1 MRRSPR
7 SQQWRIDSA
16 IIWIRIIT
24 TAGGHAWSRPHGRA
38 RHVPPGIATM
48 MKTKKNAPISTEDI
62 LLKLCHSVSSV
73 LTEATHH
80 EVNYSPMVQRISKTC
95 LRPDIG
101 CFVLFDGAFSG
112 LVVINFTA
120 AAALEVYQN
129 YLMNMGIPKEEL
141 ATLHTS
147 DEVGNVMGELMNQIL
162 GDFTNKVSQELQTS
176 ISQSQPK
183 MLTLNKQVLI
193 SVDTNLDRPQA
204 RRVSFFTEKN
214 NIFYMELAMDK
225 TEFIQLHDFTRHE
238 VVDPDSLLRSVA
250 NGENMGSHGSAA
262 PASQGNDDH
271 DDLLASL
278 GL

>member
-1 MRRSPR
+1 
-7 SQQWRIDSA
+7 
-16 IIWIRIIT
+16 
-24 TAGGHAWSRPHGRA
+24 
-38 RHVPPGIATM
+38 M
-48 MKTKKNAPISTEDI
+48 MKTKRNAPISTEDI
-62 LLKLCHSVSSV
+62 LYKLCNSVTGV

-80 EVNYSPMVQRISKTC
+80 DINYSPMVQRISKTC

-129 YLMNMGIPKEEL
+129 YLMNMGIPREEL
-141 ATLHTS
+141 ATVHTS
-147 DEVGNVMGELMNQIL
+147 DEVGNVMGELMNQIV
-162 GDFTNKVSQELQTS
+162 GDFTGKVSQELHSS
-176 ISQSQPK
+176 INQSQPK
-183 MLTLNKQVLI
+183 MLTLNKQVRI

-204 RRVSFFTEKN
+204 RRVSFYTEKN

-225 TEFIQLHDFTRHE
+225 TEFIQLHDFERNEAMDTDRLI
-238 VVDPDSLLRSVA
+238 DNID
-250 NGENMGSHGSAA
+250 NGIAIGNNGSSNGDTKSN
-262 PASQGNDDH
+262 NDAQ

>member
-1 MRRSPR
+1 M
-7 SQQWRIDSA
+7 I
-16 IIWIRIIT
+16 
-24 TAGGHAWSRPHGRA
+24 
-38 RHVPPGIATM
+38 
-48 MKTKKNAPISTEDI
+48 MKANKKSAPISTEDI
-62 LLKLCHSVSSV
+62 LLKLCHSVTSV
-73 LTEATHH
+73 LSEATHH
-80 EVNYSPMVQRISKTC
+80 EINYSPMVQRISKTC

-129 YLMNMGIPKEEL
+129 YLVNMGIPKEEL

-162 GDFTNKVSQELQTS
+162 GDFTSKVSQELHTS
-176 ISQSQPK
+176 INQSQPK

-204 RRVSFFTEKN
+204 RRVSFYTEKN

-225 TEFIQLHDFTRHE
+225 TEFIQLHDFERHE
-238 VVDPDSLLRSVA
+238 EVDPDTLLQSIA
-250 NGENMGSHGSAA
+250 NGENPNGNHHA
-262 PASQGNDDH
+262 PQETRNDDH

>member
-1 MRRSPR
+1 
-7 SQQWRIDSA
+7 
-16 IIWIRIIT
+16 
-24 TAGGHAWSRPHGRA
+24 
-38 RHVPPGIATM
+38 M

-250 NGENMGSHGSAA
+250 NGEKMGSHGSAA
-262 PASQGNDDH
+262 PTQSSGDAH

>member
-1 MRRSPR
+1 
-7 SQQWRIDSA
+7 
-16 IIWIRIIT
+16 
-24 TAGGHAWSRPHGRA
+24 
-38 RHVPPGIATM
+38 M
-48 MKTKKNAPISTEDI
+48 MKTKRNAPISTEDI
-62 LLKLCHSVSSV
+62 LYKLCNSVTGV

-80 EVNYSPMVQRISKTC
+80 EINYSPMVQRIGKTC

-129 YLMNMGIPKEEL
+129 YLMNMGIPREEL
-141 ATLHTS
+141 ATVHTS
-147 DEVGNVMGELMNQIL
+147 DEVGNVMGELMNQIV
-162 GDFTNKVSQELQTS
+162 GDFTGKVSQELHSS
-176 ISQSQPK
+176 INQSQPK
-183 MLTLNKQVLI
+183 MLTLNKQVRI

-204 RRVSFFTEKN
+204 RRVSFYTEKN

-225 TEFIQLHDFTRHE
+225 TEFIQLHDFERNEEMDTDRLI
-238 VVDPDSLLRSVA
+238 DNID
-250 NGENMGSHGSAA
+250 NGIAIGNKGT
-262 PASQGNDDH
+262 ASSNGDTKSNNDAQ

>member
-1 MRRSPR
+1 
-7 SQQWRIDSA
+7 
-16 IIWIRIIT
+16 
-24 TAGGHAWSRPHGRA
+24 
-38 RHVPPGIATM
+38 M
-48 MKTKKNAPISTEDI
+48 MKTKRNAPISTEDI
-62 LLKLCHSVSSV
+62 LYKLCNSVTGV

-80 EVNYSPMVQRISKTC
+80 EINYSPMVQRIGKTC

-129 YLMNMGIPKEEL
+129 YLMNMGIPREEL
-141 ATLHTS
+141 ATVHTS
-147 DEVGNVMGELMNQIL
+147 DEVGNVMGELMNQIV
-162 GDFTNKVSQELQTS
+162 GDFTGKVSQELHSS
-176 ISQSQPK
+176 INQSQPK
-183 MLTLNKQVLI
+183 MLTLNKQVRI

-204 RRVSFFTEKN
+204 RRVSFYTEKN

-225 TEFIQLHDFTRHE
+225 TEFIQLHDFERNEEMDTDRLI
-238 VVDPDSLLRSVA
+238 DNIDKGIA
-250 NGENMGSHGSAA
+250 IGNNGSSNGDTKSN
-262 PASQGNDDH
+262 NDAQ

>member
-1 MRRSPR
+1 
-7 SQQWRIDSA
+7 
-16 IIWIRIIT
+16 
-24 TAGGHAWSRPHGRA
+24 
-38 RHVPPGIATM
+38 
-48 MKTKKNAPISTEDI
+48 MKTKKNEPITTEDI
-62 LLKLCHSVSSV
+62 LRKLCHSVTSV
-73 LTEATHH
+73 LTEATRHDI
-80 EVNYSPMVQRISKTC
+80 NYSPMVQRISKTC

-129 YLMNMGIPKEEL
+129 YLVNMGIPREEL
-141 ATLHTS
+141 ATVHTS

-162 GDFTNKVSQELQTS
+162 GDFTSKVSQELHTS
-176 ISQSQPK
+176 INQSQPK

-204 RRVSFFTEKN
+204 RRVSFYTEKN

-225 TEFIQLHDFTRHE
+225 TEFIQLHDFQPHE
-238 VVDPDSLLRSVA
+238 QVDPDSLLESIA
-250 NGENMGSHGSAA
+250 NGEIPGGAVRASPNSE
-262 PASQGNDDH
+262 PASNGH

-278 GL
+278 GQ

>member
-1 MRRSPR
+1 MSTPEKP
-7 SQQWRIDSA
+7 S
-16 IIWIRIIT
+16 
-24 TAGGHAWSRPHGRA
+24 
-38 RHVPPGIATM
+38 VY
-48 MKTKKNAPISTEDI
+48 STED
-62 LLKLCHSVSSV
+62 LLISLCNSVTRV
-73 LTEATHH
+73 LGVATHSQIH
-80 EVNYSPMVQRISKTC
+80 YSGMVQRISKTC

-120 AAALEVYQN
+120 SAALEVYQN

-225 TEFIQLHDFTRHE
+225 TEFIQLHDFERRE
-238 VVDPDSLLRSVA
+238 DVDPDSLLRSVA
-250 NGENMGSHGSAA
+250 NGESLGSNGSAA
-262 PASQGNDDH
+262 PAPSSSDDH

>member
-1 MRRSPR
+1 ML
-7 SQQWRIDSA
+7 
-16 IIWIRIIT
+16 
-24 TAGGHAWSRPHGRA
+24 
-38 RHVPPGIATM
+38 
-48 MKTKKNAPISTEDI
+48 KTKKSDPISTEDI
-62 LLKLCHSVSSV
+62 LLKLCNSVTGV
-73 LTEATHH
+73 LNEATHH
-80 EVNYSPMVQRISKTC
+80 DIHYSPMVQRISKTC

-120 AAALEVYQN
+120 AAAMEVYQN
-129 YLMNMGIPKEEL
+129 YLMNMGIPREEL
-141 ATLHTS
+141 ATSHTS

-162 GDFTNKVSQELQTS
+162 GDFTGKVSQELRTS

-193 SVDTNLDRPQA
+193 SVDTNLDRPQT

-225 TEFIQLHDFTRHE
+225 TEFIQLHEFEQRDA
-238 VVDPDSLLRSVA
+238 VDPDSLIDSVA
-250 NGENMGSHGSAA
+250 KGESIGGNENGNGNGNGNGGSKS
-262 PASQGNDDH
+262 NDAH

-278 GL
+278 GF

>member
-1 MRRSPR
+1 
-7 SQQWRIDSA
+7 
-16 IIWIRIIT
+16 
-24 TAGGHAWSRPHGRA
+24 
-38 RHVPPGIATM
+38 
-48 MKTKKNAPISTEDI
+48 MKTKKNEPITTEDI
-62 LLKLCHSVSSV
+62 LRKLCHSVTSV
-73 LTEATHH
+73 LTEATRHDI
-80 EVNYSPMVQRISKTC
+80 NYSPMVQRISKTC

-129 YLMNMGIPKEEL
+129 YLVNMGIPREEL
-141 ATLHTS
+141 ATVHTS

-162 GDFTNKVSQELQTS
+162 GDFTSKVSQELHTS
-176 ISQSQPK
+176 INQSQPK

-204 RRVSFFTEKN
+204 RRVSFYTEKN

-225 TEFIQLHDFTRHE
+225 TEFIQLHDFQPHE
-238 VVDPDSLLRSVA
+238 QVDPDSLLESIA
-250 NGENMGSHGSAA
+250 NGEIPGGAVSASPISE
-262 PASQGNDDH
+262 PASNGH

>member
-1 MRRSPR
+1 
-7 SQQWRIDSA
+7 
-16 IIWIRIIT
+16 
-24 TAGGHAWSRPHGRA
+24 
-38 RHVPPGIATM
+38 M
-48 MKTKKNAPISTEDI
+48 MKTKRNAPISTEDI
-62 LLKLCHSVSSV
+62 LYKLCNSVTGV

-80 EVNYSPMVQRISKTC
+80 DINYSPMVQRIGKTC

-129 YLMNMGIPKEEL
+129 YLMNMGIPREEL
-141 ATLHTS
+141 ATVHTS
-147 DEVGNVMGELMNQIL
+147 DEVGNVMGELMNQIV
-162 GDFTNKVSQELQTS
+162 GDFTGKVSQELHSS
-176 ISQSQPK
+176 INQSQPK
-183 MLTLNKQVLI
+183 MLTLNKQVRI

-204 RRVSFFTEKN
+204 RRVSFYTEKN

-225 TEFIQLHDFTRHE
+225 TEFIQLHDFERNEAMDTDRLI
-238 VVDPDSLLRSVA
+238 DNIDKGIA
-250 NGENMGSHGSAA
+250 IGNNGSSNGDTKSN
-262 PASQGNDDH
+262 NDAQ

>member
-1 MRRSPR
+1 M
-7 SQQWRIDSA
+7 
-16 IIWIRIIT
+16 T
-24 TAGGHAWSRPHGRA
+24 
-38 RHVPPGIATM
+38 
-48 MKTKKNAPISTEDI
+48 KTKKNAPISTEDI
-62 LLKLCHSVSSV
+62 LLKLCRSVSSV
-73 LTEATHH
+73 LTEATRH

-120 AAALEVYQN
+120 SAALEVYQN

-225 TEFIQLHDFTRHE
+225 TEFIQLHDFEKRE
-238 VVDPDSLLRSVA
+238 DVDPDDLLRSVA
-250 NGENMGSHGSAA
+250 NGESLGSNGSAA
-262 PASQGNDDH
+262 PATSASDDH

>member
-1 MRRSPR
+1 
-7 SQQWRIDSA
+7 
-16 IIWIRIIT
+16 
-24 TAGGHAWSRPHGRA
+24 
-38 RHVPPGIATM
+38 M
-48 MKTKKNAPISTEDI
+48 MKKKKNAPISTEDI

-73 LTEATHH
+73 LTEATRH

-120 AAALEVYQN
+120 SAALEVYQN

-214 NIFYMELAMDK
+214 NIFYMELAMDM
-225 TEFIQLHDFTRHE
+225 TEFIQLHDFERRE
-238 VVDPDSLLRSVA
+238 DVDPDSLLRSVA
-250 NGENMGSHGSAA
+250 NGESLGSNGSAA
-262 PASQGNDDH
+262 PAPSSSDDH

>member
-1 MRRSPR
+1 
-7 SQQWRIDSA
+7 
-16 IIWIRIIT
+16 
-24 TAGGHAWSRPHGRA
+24 
-38 RHVPPGIATM
+38 M

-73 LTEATHH
+73 LTEATRH

-120 AAALEVYQN
+120 SAALEVYQN

-225 TEFIQLHDFTRHE
+225 TEFIQLHDFERRE
-238 VVDPDSLLRSVA
+238 DVDPDSLLRSVA
-250 NGENMGSHGSAA
+250 NGESLGSNGSAA
-262 PASQGNDDH
+262 PTPSASDDH

>member
-1 MRRSPR
+1 
-7 SQQWRIDSA
+7 
-16 IIWIRIIT
+16 
-24 TAGGHAWSRPHGRA
+24 
-38 RHVPPGIATM
+38 M
-48 MKTKKNAPISTEDI
+48 MKTKRNAPISTEDI
-62 LLKLCHSVSSV
+62 LHKLCNSVTGV

-80 EVNYSPMVQRISKTC
+80 DINYSPMVQRISKTC

-129 YLMNMGIPKEEL
+129 YLMNMGIPREEL
-141 ATLHTS
+141 ATVHTS
-147 DEVGNVMGELMNQIL
+147 DEVGNVMGELMNQIV
-162 GDFTNKVSQELQTS
+162 GDFTGKVSQELHSS
-176 ISQSQPK
+176 INQSQPK
-183 MLTLNKQVLI
+183 MLTLNKQVRI

-204 RRVSFFTEKN
+204 RRVSFYTEKN

-225 TEFIQLHDFTRHE
+225 TEFIQLHDFERNEAMDTDRLI
-238 VVDPDSLLRSVA
+238 DNID
-250 NGENMGSHGSAA
+250 NGIAIGNRATGSSNGDTKSN
-262 PASQGNDDH
+262 NDAQ

>member
-1 MRRSPR
+1 
-7 SQQWRIDSA
+7 
-16 IIWIRIIT
+16 
-24 TAGGHAWSRPHGRA
+24 
-38 RHVPPGIATM
+38 M
-48 MKTKKNAPISTEDI
+48 MKKKKNAPISTEDI

-73 LTEATHH
+73 LTEATRH

-120 AAALEVYQN
+120 SAALEVYQN
-129 YLMNMGIPKEEL
+129 YLMNMGLPKEEL

-225 TEFIQLHDFTRHE
+225 TEFIQLHDFERHE
-238 VVDPDSLLRSVA
+238 AVDPDSLLRSVA
-250 NGENMGSHGSAA
+250 NGESLGSNGSAA
-262 PASQGNDDH
+262 PTPSASDDH

>member
-1 MRRSPR
+1 
-7 SQQWRIDSA
+7 
-16 IIWIRIIT
+16 
-24 TAGGHAWSRPHGRA
+24 
-38 RHVPPGIATM
+38 M
-48 MKTKKNAPISTEDI
+48 MKTKRNAPISTEDI
-62 LLKLCHSVSSV
+62 LYKLCNSVTGV

-80 EVNYSPMVQRISKTC
+80 DINYSPMVQRISKTC

-129 YLMNMGIPKEEL
+129 YLMNMGIPREEL
-141 ATLHTS
+141 ATVHTS
-147 DEVGNVMGELMNQIL
+147 DEVGNVMGELMNQIV
-162 GDFTNKVSQELQTS
+162 GDFTGKVSQELHSS
-176 ISQSQPK
+176 INQSQPK
-183 MLTLNKQVLI
+183 MLTLNKQVRI

-204 RRVSFFTEKN
+204 RRVSFYTEKN

-225 TEFIQLHDFTRHE
+225 TEFIQLHDFERNEAMDTDRLI
-238 VVDPDSLLRSVA
+238 DNIDKGIA
-250 NGENMGSHGSAA
+250 IGNNGSSNGDTKSN
-262 PASQGNDDH
+262 NDAQ

>member
-1 MRRSPR
+1 M
-7 SQQWRIDSA
+7 I
-16 IIWIRIIT
+16 
-24 TAGGHAWSRPHGRA
+24 
-38 RHVPPGIATM
+38 
-48 MKTKKNAPISTEDI
+48 MKANKKSAPISTEDI
-62 LLKLCHSVSSV
+62 LLKLCHSVTSV
-73 LTEATHH
+73 LSEATHH
-80 EVNYSPMVQRISKTC
+80 EINYSPMVQRISKTC

-129 YLMNMGIPKEEL
+129 YLVNMGIPKEEL

-162 GDFTNKVSQELQTS
+162 GDFTSKVSQELHTS
-176 ISQSQPK
+176 INQSQPK

-204 RRVSFFTEKN
+204 RRVSFYTEKN

-225 TEFIQLHDFTRHE
+225 TEFIQLHDFERHE
-238 VVDPDSLLRSVA
+238 EVDPDTLLQSIA
-250 NGENMGSHGSAA
+250 NGENPNGNHHA
-262 PASQGNDDH
+262 PQETHNDDH

>member
-1 MRRSPR
+1 
-7 SQQWRIDSA
+7 
-16 IIWIRIIT
+16 
-24 TAGGHAWSRPHGRA
+24 
-38 RHVPPGIATM
+38 M
-48 MKTKKNAPISTEDI
+48 MKTKRNAPISTEDI
-62 LLKLCHSVSSV
+62 LYKLCNSVTGV

-80 EVNYSPMVQRISKTC
+80 EINYSPMVQRISKTC

-129 YLMNMGIPKEEL
+129 YLMNMGIPREEL
-141 ATLHTS
+141 ATVHTS
-147 DEVGNVMGELMNQIL
+147 DEVGNVMGELMNQIV
-162 GDFTNKVSQELQTS
+162 GDFTGKVSQELHSS
-176 ISQSQPK
+176 INQSQPK
-183 MLTLNKQVLI
+183 MLTLNKQVRI

-204 RRVSFFTEKN
+204 RRVSFYTEKN

-225 TEFIQLHDFTRHE
+225 TEFIQLHDFERNEEMDTDRLI
-238 VVDPDSLLRSVA
+238 DNIDKGIA
-250 NGENMGSHGSAA
+250 IGNNGSSNGDTKSN
-262 PASQGNDDH
+262 NDAQ